1 MRFVLDQANSHI
13 YRSGIY
19 RVKRLFIPGDIT
31 LSRLTGPGSSYQVVV
46 RDKSNRVLIR
56 LSQFDISHA
65 VLDLLSFWE
74 EEEPT
79 LGPGIS

>member
-1 MRFVLDQANSHI
+1 MAFVLDQANSHI
-13 YRSGIY
+13 HKSGIY
-19 RVKRLFIPGDIT
+19 RVKRLFILGDVT
-31 LSRLTGPGSSYQVVV
+31 LSHLTGPGNRYRVIV
-46 RDKSNRVLIR
+46 RDENKKVVAH
-56 LSQFDISHA
+56 LSEFDLSHA